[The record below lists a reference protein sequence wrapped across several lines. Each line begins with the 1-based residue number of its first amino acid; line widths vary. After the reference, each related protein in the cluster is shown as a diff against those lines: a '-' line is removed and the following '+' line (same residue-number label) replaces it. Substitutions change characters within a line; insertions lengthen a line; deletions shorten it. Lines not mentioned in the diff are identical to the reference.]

1 MDFDPIHNV
10 LYTGDEM
17 GWIQRWDL
25 NKLFDKLEEVKKK
38 EFKGA
43 YKRGAD
49 GLEDKI
55 GISGDKKAA
64 TIDTTF
70 VTGVDMGM
78 AVGSIKSKIEF
89 SASDI
94 DAPYKWPAHTDT
106 INYITYVPDLDCI
119 ASCSFDCNVYMW
131 KWRPPTED
139 KPGEMRKIG
148 SLVLGTER
156 LWKIK
161 IDKMERLDYEK
172 REAEEMLAKVESM
185 TLDQLLVHKKKDAT
199 NERPTVQALKE
210 EHDDLQKEL
219 EK

>member
-1 MDFDPIHNV
+1 MGKEVEYPIRAMDFDPIHNV

-25 NKLFDKLEEVKKK
+25 NKLFDKLEEVRKK
-38 EFKGA
+38 ELKGA

-55 GISGDKKAA
+55 GISGDKKSA

-94 DAPYKWPAHTDT
+94 DTPYKWTAHTDT

-131 KWRPPTED
+131 KWRPPT
-139 KPGEMRKIG
+139 PPPAARHGGQCARH
-148 SLVLGTER
+148 R
-156 LWKIK
+156 
-161 IDKMERLDYEK
+161 
-172 REAEEMLAKVESM
+172 
-185 TLDQLLVHKKKDAT
+185 DQLLVHKKKDAT
-199 NERPTVQALKE
+199 TERPTVAALKE